1 MKQTGF
7 SFSPWSA
14 GNEPT
19 AVCSAPRSAGLASTE
34 PAALVAA
41 LHGWVRRTAR
51 HLVLRHRL
59 QRQIRAFRELDAHT
73 LRDIGVARGE
83 IESIAAEAVGLAE
96 PTRRRIEMRS

>member
-7 SFSPWSA
+7 SFSSGSA
-14 GNEPT
+14 GSAST
-19 AVCSAPRSAGLASTE
+19 AVCNAPRSAELASTE
-34 PAALVAA
+34 PTALVAA
-41 LHGWVRRTAR
+41 LHGWIRRTAR
-51 HLVLRHRL
+51 HVMLRHRL

-96 PTRRRIEMRS
+96 PTRRRIEVRG